1 MTRDSE
7 VQHQSEEGGGRYRRL
22 TPAWKTTVFLS
33 VAATLGLSLYR
44 VFNGAGV
51 TGYTFLDSQYYYI
64 ILMLLLPLAFVLF
77 PVAPQ
82 AEGHRGYA
90 MLDAGLAALSFGL
103 SAVLV
108 AYAEPILNGGWE
120 FVAPPQM
127 QYVSIAIWLL
137 VLEATRRASGNVVLG
152 IVTVVSAYPLFAG
165 VMPGILEGT
174 SESIADTAAYHV
186 LSTESIIGVP
196 FRAFAELILG
206 FMVFGV
212 ALQHTGGGQ
221 FFIRLAFALLG
232 GIRGGPAKVAVLSS
246 GMMGSMSGSVI
257 TNVLTTGAMTI
268 PAMKR
273 TGIRGH
279 VAAAI
284 EACASTGG
292 VLMPPVMGATAF
304 IIAINLGVPYR
315 DVLIAA
321 IIPSLLYFFSIFVQ
335 VDLYAARNRL
345 TGIKRADL
353 EEVGRVL
360 REGWY
365 YLLVFALLI
374 YLLVFQN
381 RESQAPYYATA
392 LLLLINQISPSHRF
406 GWRDFMALVQ
416 GIGALFAELAGLLAG
431 VGLIVGSLAYQSK
444 IATLAFDV
452 LALAD
457 GQVFLLLLLGAV
469 VSFIMGIGV
478 TVTVAYL
485 ILALTLAPALA
496 ESGLNPMG
504 VHLFMLYWGMLS
516 YITPP
521 VALGAFAAA
530 SLAGCRPMRTGLEA
544 MKFATI
550 IYFIPFFFVL
560 DPALIAQGDPGQ
572 ILVVVANAL
581 AGVVILSMGLQ
592 GYMYGVGD
600 MARMGWLQWP
610 LRVLLAIGGLA
621 MAMPSTPVIGLSN
634 VELAAISIG
643 CTVAVYATSLS
654 MRKRELAE

>member
-1 MTRDSE
+1 MSNDNTSQD
-7 VQHQSEEGGGRYRRL
+7 HIDEGGERYRRL
-22 TPAWKTTVFLS
+22 PKAWSAVLVMAVSATV
-33 VAATLGLSLYR
+33 GLSMYR
-44 VFNGAGV
+44 VFNGGAI

-64 ILMLLLPLAFVLF
+64 ILSLLLPLSFIVF
-77 PVAPQ
+77 PISGRAHQRKVFFWI
-82 AEGHRGYA
+82 
-90 MLDAGLAALSFGL
+90 DATLAALAFGL

-120 FVAPPQM
+120 FIAPRPM
-127 QYVSIAIWLL
+127 QYVSIAVWLL

-152 IVTVVSAYPLFAG
+152 IVAVASAYPLFAG
-165 VMPGILEGT
+165 SLPGILEGT
-174 SESIADTAAYHV
+174 SESILDTAAYHV

-212 ALQHTGGGQ
+212 ALQYTGGGQ

-246 GMMGSMSGSVI
+246 GLMGSMSGSVI

-273 TGIRGH
+273 TGVRSH

-315 DVLIAA
+315 DVLVAA
-321 IIPSLLYFFSIFVQ
+321 VIPSLLYFFSIFVQ
-335 VDLYAARNRL
+335 VDLYAAKTKL
-345 TGIKRADL
+345 TGMERGDL
-353 EEVGRVL
+353 ETVGKVL
-360 REGWY
+360 KEGWY
-365 YLLVFALLI
+365 YLLVFMLLI

-381 RESQAPYYATA
+381 RESQAPYYAT
-392 LLLLINQISPSHRF
+392 LLLLVINQISSNHRF
-406 GWRDFMALVQ
+406 NLRGFISLIE
-416 GIGALFAELAGLLAG
+416 GIGRLFAELAGLLAG

-444 IATLAFDV
+444 IASLAYDV

-457 GQVFLLLLLGAV
+457 GQVFLLLVLGAL

-485 ILALTLAPALA
+485 VLALTLAPALA

-530 SLAGCRPMRTGLEA
+530 SLARCRPMRTGLEA

-560 DPALIAQGDPGQ
+560 DPALISQGSLEHVA
-572 ILVVVANAL
+572 LVVTNAL
-581 AGVVILSMGLQ
+581 LGIVVLSMGLQ

-600 MARMGWLQWP
+600 MTRMGAIQWP
-610 LRVLLAIGGLA
+610 LRILLGIGGLA
-621 MAMPSTPVIGLSN
+621 MAMPGSPIIGLTN
-634 VELAAISIG
+634 GQLALISASSTA
-643 CTVAVYATSLS
+643 TVYLAGMM
-654 MRKRELAE
+654 MRKRVQAA